1 MVKKGDLKKRAKKV
15 ADEGKKKDEKKE
27 DEEME
32 ISSDECVEQDSKSSP
47 KMDVCPKKKEPINQ
61 SPEKLEDQTAAT
73 EVVDAVESPK
83 NRKRQNCGE

>member
-1 MVKKGDLKKRAKKV
+1 MTGDAENQDDPVFYIQFFENSEQKDKEFIVEMVKKGDLKKRAKKV

-47 KMDVCPKKKEPINQ
+47 KMDVCPKKKEPIN
-61 SPEKLEDQTAAT
+61 
-73 EVVDAVESPK
+73 
-83 NRKRQNCGE
+83 